1 MGRSTFV
8 TSVARVITFTILS
21 LHQLVFTMPGGCVMR
36 MSNWRRSVFLSARC
50 RTGLSDRFR
59 FTTCRTSP
67 RRTGYQ
73 RRSTPGLGQA
83 VRGCPPVPTAG
94 RSGCHRLCHSGVCAG
109 AGSLSAGH
117 TRSAHYEKDCRRPA
131 RHASG
136 LVRQSNPV
144 RHLGTSLESHR
155 QPDAWWTGRRSYRML
170 EMQWNN
176 EGEV

>member
-1 MGRSTFV
+1 MRDLSGNRIVHLRFTQVHLRSFIRRKPSEDVPGLLVGGPVHYLGSPRSLDMGRSTFV

-83 VRGCPPVPTAG
+83 VRGCPLASTAVG
-94 RSGCHRLCHSGVCAG
+94 GDCYSLGYSAARG
-109 AGSLSAGH
+109 ADPRAVAQVVG
-117 TRSAHYEKDCRRPA
+117 
-131 RHASG
+131 
-136 LVRQSNPV
+136 
-144 RHLGTSLESHR
+144 
-155 QPDAWWTGRRSYRML
+155 
-170 EMQWNN
+170 
-176 EGEV
+176 